1 MKNQNSTQIHWEVN
15 MPLDR
20 RWFAAIVLTAGL
32 WATPGFSQVID
43 VGKYPDWT
51 GQWNRVP
58 DGGPPRYD
66 PSKPLRK
73 QEAPLKP
80 EYQALHEASMRDI
93 DAGGV
98 GLDTHYA
105 CMPMGMPR
113 QMSGISLM
121 EFLFTPGVTYILYE
135 DVTAHTRRIYTDGR
149 GFLNSSEKSSEP
161 TFTGYSIGKWIDRDG
176 KGRYDTLEVETRNI
190 RGPRQWDQT
199 GLPTANDNEAV
210 IKERLFLDQADPNIL
225 HDEITT
231 TDNSLTRPWTVMK
244 NYRRHRQNITWEENN
259 CIEANNYVTIN
270 KQVYFLS
277 SEGHLMPQKKD
288 QPPPDLRH
296 FQSVGK

>member
-1 MKNQNSTQIHWEVN
+1 MQ
-15 MPLDR
+15 LDR
-20 RWFAAIVLTAGL
+20 GAFAAIVLTAGL
-32 WATPGFSQVID
+32 WATPSFSQFID
-43 VGKYPDWT
+43 LGKYPDWS

-80 EYQALHEASMRDI
+80 EYQTLYEASLRDI
-93 DAGGV
+93 DAGGF

-113 QMSGISLM
+113 QMSGVSFM
-121 EFLFTPGVTYILYE
+121 EFLFSPGVTYILYE
-135 DVTAHTRRIYTDGR
+135 VTTAQARRIYTDGR
-149 GFLNSSEKSSEP
+149 DFPKNREP
-161 TFTGYSIGKWIDRDG
+161 TFAGYSIGKWLDTNGD
-176 KGRYDTLEVETRNI
+176 GRYDTLEVETRNL
-190 RGPRQWDQT
+190 RSPRQWDQT
-199 GLPTANDNEAV
+199 GLPTADDNEAV
-210 IKERLFLDQADPNIL
+210 IKERLFLNKADPNIL
-225 HDEITT
+225 HNEMTA

-244 NYRRHRQNITWEENN
+244 NYQRRTQDITWEEHNCVENN
-259 CIEANNYVTIN
+259 VYITIN

-277 SEGHLMPQKKD
+277 SDGHLMPQKKD

-296 FQSVGK
+296 FKPLSK